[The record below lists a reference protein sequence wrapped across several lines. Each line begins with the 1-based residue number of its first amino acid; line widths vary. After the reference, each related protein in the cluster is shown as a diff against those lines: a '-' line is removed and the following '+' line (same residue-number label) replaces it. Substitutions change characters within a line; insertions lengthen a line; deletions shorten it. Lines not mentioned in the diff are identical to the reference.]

1 MLDFLKKMSEWA
13 LEKEE
18 EVAKKCLLKPEDVD
32 KQIKKTQEKKQ
43 ELEQKCKEN
52 LEELEKLLK
61 RLEKIKEYASSCEL
75 KKDE

>member
-18 EVAKKCLLKPEDVD
+18 EVAKKCLLKTEDVEV
-32 KQIKKTQEKKQ
+32 QIKKTKEKKE
-43 ELEQKCKEN
+43 ELEKKCKEN

-61 RLEKIKEYASSCEL
+61 RLEKIKEYSESCNI
-75 KKDE
+75 KKD